1 MMLSAATVTDDIT
14 RDVLIGQV
22 HTYAASSINSKVF
35 SAYYDPT
42 TGIVDDVVLY
52 SGSGVNS

>member
-1 MMLSAATVTDDIT
+1 MMLSAATVTNDVT

-22 HTYAASSINSKVF
+22 HTYAASNINNTVF

-42 TGIVDDVVLY
+42 SGIVDDVVLY